1 MILTFCGHSRFHKG
15 QEYEKQ
21 LYNIL
26 ENTIG
31 EAPADIYLGGY
42 GNFDSFA
49 YQCAK
54 KYKSSHPDVKLVFVS
69 PYYDVEYQRNY
80 LHHQKSRY
88 DLIVYPSI
96 EDKPKR
102 FAIIYRNRYMVD
114 MADVVIAYID
124 HNTGG
129 AYQTYKY
136 AKRNGKVIYN
146 LAQKDI

>member
-21 LYNIL
+21 LYKIL

-80 LHHQKSRY
+80 LHYQKSRY

-146 LAQKDI
+146 LAKKDI

>member
-1 MILTFCGHSRFHKG
+1 
-15 QEYEKQ
+15 
-21 LYNIL
+21 L

-69 PYYDVEYQRNY
+69 PYYDVAYQRNY
-80 LHHQKSRY
+80 LHYQKSRY